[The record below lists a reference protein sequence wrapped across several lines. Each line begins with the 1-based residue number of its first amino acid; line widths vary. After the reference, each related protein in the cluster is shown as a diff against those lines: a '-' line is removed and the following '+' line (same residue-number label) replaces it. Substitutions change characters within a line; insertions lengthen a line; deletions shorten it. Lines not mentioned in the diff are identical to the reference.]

1 MIKIILGVVLTICV
15 ISYSPEIKK
24 YTVESGVRDQIVTYL
39 NSWWGSFDHTP
50 FQFWNRGYLI

>member
-15 ISYSPEIKK
+15 IYYSPEIKK

-39 NSWWGSFDHTP
+39 NSW
-50 FQFWNRGYLI
+50 